1 MDTPVTANEA
11 LRLTTLKRY
20 RIMDT
25 APESVFDE
33 LVQLAANLID
43 APMAAIAFVD
53 ENRIW
58 RKARVGLADESLPH
72 DMSLCSHALH
82 SMQLLLIPDARLDE
96 QFGGHPA
103 VVDGPY
109 ARFYA
114 GVPLRAGNNQPLG
127 VLCVMDHSPREI
139 SAAQIN
145 GLRLLGRQIML
156 QLEMRLRQVELQQQI
171 VRNQSALTDTQ
182 EQLRTAMTGQL
193 TARHEADDTRERFQ
207 FLAENSNDL
216 ITRHSLDGTFVY
228 VSPAA
233 GKMLGF
239 APDDLLGHSP
249 FEFCHP
255 ADLPIMREQFTLTL
269 EQSESTTYTYRFR
282 QQDGN
287 YIWLE
292 TITTTILDQES
303 GEPAELI
310 ANARDVSARVMTEQ
324 ALRESEARFRRVVDQ
339 AADAMFLFA
348 PNGRILDVNQE
359 ACHALGLRRDALTRM
374 SMADVDKAYGEPRY
388 QAIAELE
395 LGDSATFETQFV
407 RQNGELFAAEVRI
420 GRLDSGE
427 YLALARDISERAA
440 EQQAVLATARQFK
453 ALAESWPDYLRVID
467 LATMTEVFSN
477 RTEFAGLSTAE
488 WQPQQL
494 LARLHPE
501 DEAAVASHFKLVAD
515 AHLDTDLTITYR
527 LQHPQGHYEWV
538 NERVIPYE
546 RDKHGQLSQVIV
558 LLSLVT
564 EQTQLQHQADESMRR
579 REREVS
585 ISRRIALE
593 IARQPNLTEL
603 FRTSID
609 LIKNEY
615 DYYHVQLFTNDASTE
630 SVQLQYGYGE
640 LGQRMV
646 EMNHAL
652 PLGVGP
658 VGTAAAT
665 RRAVLLPRLSADP
678 TAQRHPLLTESCGEL
693 AVPIMIGNQ
702 LLGVLDV
709 LSDQEDQLTDDDRVA
724 MEAISNQLATA
735 IESTRLQRELE
746 GQLRELNHLQRL
758 MSREGWESF
767 QQQRRSESLGYY
779 FDRRSVIP
787 LKQSAKNGEMPQL
800 TGESEGLISQ
810 PIAIRG
816 EVVGHLGLQ
825 DSVETPLDEED
836 RELLTAISL
845 QVAEAMENA
854 RLLEQTQKRA
864 VELETVAQV
873 SSATANILE
882 SHQLLQAVVD
892 LTKQSFDLYHAHI
905 YLLDGEGRDLV
916 LAAGSGRIGRQMAQ
930 EEWRIPVIQPRSL
943 VARAARERKGIIVN
957 DVQQDPTYL
966 PNLLLPDTRSE
977 LAVPMIVGANLIGVL
992 DVQSDA
998 LDAFTNDDVKIQ
1010 SSLAN
1015 QIAVALQNAIL
1026 FEEQIQTAD
1035 QLREVDRLKS
1045 EFLASM
1051 SHELRTPLNSIIGF
1065 ADVLLEGLDGDLNPR
1080 MEEDV
1085 RLIRSSGAHLRDLI
1099 GEILDMS
1106 KIEAGK
1112 MELRYEEV
1120 DFPHLAYE
1128 VLAGAEKYAVT
1139 HEKTNLAITAD
1150 LDEDVKFV
1158 SCDRTRM
1165 VQILNNLVSNAIKF
1179 TDEGGVTLKASME
1192 KDFLRVIVKD
1202 TGIGL
1207 SKENAA
1213 IVFEQFRQVDVT
1225 LTGHGGSTGLG
1236 LPITKSL
1243 VELHGGNI
1251 WVESE
1256 LGIGSQFIFTIPL
1269 KGLPVEAETG

>member
-1 MDTPVTANEA
+1 
-11 LRLTTLKRY
+11 
-20 RIMDT
+20 MDT
-25 APESVFDE
+25 APEMVFNE
-33 LVQLAANLID
+33 LAQLATNLLA
-43 APMAAIAFVD
+43 APMAAIAFID

-58 RKARVGLADESLPH
+58 YKARVGLEDESSPREE
-72 DMSLCSHALH
+72 SLCTHTLYSR
-82 SMQLLLIPDARLDE
+82 QLLLIPDTRHDE
-96 QFGGHPA
+96 QFKGHPA
-103 VVDGPY
+103 VVREPY
-109 ARFYA
+109 VRFYA
-114 GVPLRAGNNQPLG
+114 GIPLRAANNQPLG

-139 SAAQIN
+139 SDGQMN
-145 GLRLLGRQIML
+145 GLRLIGRQIML
-156 QLEMRLRQVELQQQI
+156 QLEMRLRQIELQQQ
-171 VRNQSALTDTQ
+171 VMRNQSALNDTK

-193 TARHEADDTRERFQ
+193 NARSEADDTRERFQ
-207 FLAENSNDL
+207 FLTENSNDL
-216 ITRHSLDGTFVY
+216 ITRHSLDGTFIY
-228 VSPAA
+228 LSPAVTHL
-233 GKMLGF
+233 LGYGE
-239 APDDLLGHSP
+239 DELLGHSP
-249 FEFCHP
+249 YEYCHP
-255 ADLPIMREQFTLTL
+255 ADLPIMREQFSLTL
-269 EQSESTTYTYRFR
+269 EQAESTTYTYRFR

-292 TITTTILDQES
+292 TITRTILDQTT

-310 ANARDVSARVMTEQ
+310 ANSRDVSARVVTEQ

-359 ACHALGLRRDALTRM
+359 ACHSLGYRRDQLTRM
-374 SMADVDKAYGEPRY
+374 VMADVDHDYDEPRY
-388 QAIAELE
+388 HAIGELE
-395 LGDSATFETQFV
+395 LGDSATFETQLA
-407 RQNGELFAAEVRI
+407 RKNGELFAAEVRI

-427 YLALARDISERAA
+427 YLALARDISQRSA
-440 EQQAVLATARQFK
+440 EQEAVAATARQFQL
-453 ALAESWPDYLRVID
+453 LAQNWPDYLRVID
-467 LATMTEVFSN
+467 LATMQTRFSN
-477 RTEFAGLSTAE
+477 RQEFAGLSSAD
-488 WQPQQL
+488 WHPQQL
-494 LARLHPE
+494 GSRVHPDDHDAVTAHVARLADGDLGTDMNIIYRVKHP
-501 DEAAVASHFKLVAD
+501 DGHF
-515 AHLDTDLTITYR
+515 
-527 LQHPQGHYEWV
+527 EWV
-538 NERVIPYE
+538 NERVIPYARNE
-546 RDKHGQLSQVIV
+546 NEQIV
-558 LLSLVT
+558 EAIILVALVT
-564 EQTQLQHQADESMRR
+564 EQAQLQRQADDSLHR

-593 IARQPNLTEL
+593 IARQPNLSEL
-603 FRTSID
+603 YRNTID
-609 LIKNEY
+609 LIKTEFA
-615 DYYHVQLFTNDASTE
+615 YYHVQLFGLDSSTD
-630 SVQLQYGYGE
+630 SVQLLYGHGDV
-640 LGQRMV
+640 GQRMV
-646 EMNHAL
+646 EMNHTI
-652 PLGVGP
+652 PVGVGP
-658 VGTAAAT
+658 VGAAAIT
-665 RRAVLLPRLSADP
+665 REAVLLPRLSIAP
-678 TAQRHPLLTESCGEL
+678 ASPPHPLLSRARGEL

-709 LSDQEDQLTDDDRVA
+709 LSERDDELSDEDRVA

-735 IESTRLQRELE
+735 IDSTRLRRELE

-767 QQQRRSESLGYY
+767 QQQRRSENLGYY
-779 FDRRSVIP
+779 FDRRTVFP
-787 LKQSAKNGEMPQL
+787 MQNGAANGAAPVL
-800 TGESEGLISQ
+800 PEGNEKMVTQ

-816 EVVGHLGLQ
+816 EVVGQLGLQ
-825 DSVETPLDEED
+825 DLEDAPLNEED
-836 RELLTAISL
+836 RELLSAISQ

-892 LTKQSFDLYHAHI
+892 LTRQSFDLYHAHI
-905 YLLDGEGRDLV
+905 YLLDMDGRDLV
-916 LAAGSGRIGRQMAQ
+916 LAAGAGRVGRQMAQ
-930 EEWRIPVIQPRSL
+930 EEWRIPLHQPQSL

-957 DVQQDPTYL
+957 DVNKDPTYL

-977 LAVPMIVGANLIGVL
+977 LAVPMIVGTNLIGVL

-998 LDAFTNDDVKIQ
+998 LNAFTQDDVKIQ

-1015 QIAVALQNAIL
+1015 QIAVALQNAFL
-1026 FEEQIQTAD
+1026 FEEQLQTAD

-1065 ADVLLEGLDGDLNPR
+1065 ADVLLEGLDGELNPR

-1139 HEKTNLAITAD
+1139 HEKTHLAIVAD
-1150 LDEDVKFV
+1150 LDDDIKFV

-1179 TDEGGVTLKASME
+1179 TDDGSVTLKASLVGENM
-1192 KDFLRVIVKD
+1192 RVSVED

-1207 SKENAA
+1207 SKENAE

-1243 VELHGGNI
+1243 VELHGGEI
-1251 WVESE
+1251 WVESV
-1256 LGIGSQFIFTIPL
+1256 LGRGSQFIFTIPL
-1269 KGLPVEAETG
+1269 VQPQPEVQ